1 LEIAIRRKYDDT
13 PRDGEFEGGEETI
26 ERLLTFF
33 PLPESPSLS
42 A

>member
-1 LEIAIRRKYDDT
+1 LDIAIRRKYDDT
-13 PRDGEFEGGEETI
+13 PRDGEFEGGEETV

-33 PLPESPSLS
+33 PLPEPPSLS